1 MNLLNKI
8 KIILPWSK
16 SDNSFDEELL
26 GDINTTRFVVLDTET
41 TGFDYENDRI
51 LCIGA
56 IVLQNNTIS
65 IQESFEVYIEQ
76 EHCNQATAHIHGI
89 LKDYVLDRP
98 KELEALHQFLAFL
111 GDSIIIAHHTKFDM
125 TMINNALVRN
135 GLDKI
140 TNRTLDTASL
150 YKKTLI
156 KSNLLQHKDHY
167 SLDDLA
173 DKFDISKKD
182 RHTAIGDAYITAIA
196 FLKIL
201 KKLRE
206 KEVSMLYHLFRYN
219 HKKKS
224 FRCGGSFFIILR

>member
-1 MNLLNKI
+1 MTLKE
-8 KIILPWSK
+8 KIIESLQILGILKEPI
-16 SDNSFDEELL
+16 DEKLNRPIESE
-26 GDINTTRFVVLDTET
+26 RFVVLDTET
-41 TGFDYENDRI
+41 TGFDYANDRI

-56 IVLQNNTIS
+56 ITLQNGTINL
-65 IQESFEVYIEQ
+65 QNAFEHYMDQ
-76 EHCNQATAHIHGI
+76 EHFDKSSVQIHGI
-89 LKDYVLDRP
+89 IRSDVLDH
-98 KELEALHQFLAFL
+98 KSELQVLQLFLDYL
-111 GDSIIIAHHTKFDM
+111 GDSIIVAHHTKFDM

-135 GLDKI
+135 GLAKI
-140 TNRTLDTASL
+140 TNRTLDTATL

-167 SLDDLA
+167 TLDDLA

-206 KEVSMLYHLFRYN
+206 KDALMLYHLFR
-219 HKKKS
+219 
-224 FRCGGSFFIILR
+224 

>member
-1 MNLLNKI
+1 MNFS
-8 KIILPWSK
+8 KIIKTILSYVWDT
-16 SDNSFDEELL
+16 SDTSSDEDLL

-65 IQESFEVYIEQ
+65 IQDSFEVYIVQ
-76 EHCNQATAHIHGI
+76 EHYNKATAQIHGI
-89 LKDYVLDRP
+89 LKDFVLDRP
-98 KELEALHQFLAFL
+98 NELEALKQFQTYL
-111 GDSIIIAHHTKFDM
+111 GDSIIIAHHTAFDV
-125 TMINNALVRN
+125 TMINKALERN
-135 GLDKI
+135 GLPEIK
-140 TNRTLDTASL
+140 NRTLDTATL

-156 KSNLLQHKDHY
+156 VSNLLEVKENY
-167 SLDDLA
+167 TLDDLA

-182 RHTAIGDAYITAIA
+182 RHTAMGDAYITAIA

-206 KEVSMLYHLFRYN
+206 QKEITLKELF
-219 HKKKS
+219 K
-224 FRCGGSFFIILR
+224 